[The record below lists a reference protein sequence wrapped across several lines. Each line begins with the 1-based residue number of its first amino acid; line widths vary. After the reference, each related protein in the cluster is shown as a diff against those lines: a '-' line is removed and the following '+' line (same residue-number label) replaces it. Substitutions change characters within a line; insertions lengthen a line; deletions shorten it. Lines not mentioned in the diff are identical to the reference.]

1 MSIRKNDITN
11 KQLLLTANGSRDTR
25 IDDPQAEYSG
35 ITTKQIAALVREPQA
50 KEKADAAFVIP
61 STYRRHDGRKHAA
74 QREHGE
80 YWILAFDVDTG
91 SPSLQEM
98 IDATL
103 LAFGKCAC
111 LIYSSSSASVDERK
125 WRCLIPLAYSLTG
138 AEYVDAQLAA
148 FDLMQEQ
155 GVTCDPALSR
165 AGQPIYLPNIPP
177 ARRDSMGAPEFY
189 HSHIENGEG
198 YLDVKESRVWA
209 GVEFRRRQE
218 QIAEQRAAQER
229 QRRQA
234 ERDAKRADR
243 PNDVDPVAEFNDRH
257 SISDLLLKYGY
268 EQHGRSSSYR
278 SPHQS
283 SGSYATKDFGTHWV
297 SLSSSDAAAGI
308 GQVKSGD
315 VTMCWGDA
323 FDLFCF
329 YEHSGN
335 MKNAVR
341 AYGAELRPN
350 PFEKVNESLPT
361 ARDNLD
367 DFDYIPNEISLEPEL
382 SNEISIPDADEISS
396 AVSLGDTWPTPA
408 RPIDEATLP
417 RRRWVY
423 AHHHIRG
430 FVSVT
435 ASAGGIGK
443 TSLTMVEAMA
453 VATGRDLVQEPVK
466 ERTNAWIINL
476 EDPRS
481 ELELRLAAAMS
492 HYGIK
497 HADIAGKL
505 FMDGEDDIGITLA
518 VENRDGIVQNEALLA
533 HMRDKIIANSIGLV
547 IIDPFVSVHEVN
559 ENSNTAIQ
567 VVVAM
572 LRKLARE
579 TDAAIHV
586 VHHVR
591 KGNGDDATIDSVRG
605 AGALIGAARA
615 ARVINKVSAA
625 DAAKLGIAEIES
637 RGLFRVDDGKANLA
651 PPAESAVYRRMIG
664 VKLAN
669 DEWVGVAVSYELPDQ
684 WAGMTERVVNDMLTL
699 IDKGPEQGEQYSMR
713 PQDKA
718 RWVGKVITDYV
729 FSDRMNAK
737 TDAQAK
743 TILREWHEKGL
754 IEETTYRSES
764 QRKERKGVVS
774 NGRVGEVG

>member
-125 WRCLIPLAYSLTG
+125 WRCLIPLADSLTG
-138 AEYVDAQLAA
+138 AEYVDAQLSA

-308 GQVKSGD
+308 GQVKSND

-341 AYGAELRPN
+341 AYGAELRPS
-350 PFEKVNESLPT
+350 PTKTRDAIVQESVQRT
-361 ARDNLD
+361 QHDDLD
-367 DFDYIPNEISLEPEL
+367 DFDFIPPDDIDLSAPIPQSDGIIIPKPARKPIFWAREATPVLSSSYLVKGWLGAGQMSVVYGPSNVGKSFFSLDVAFCIAAGVPWQGCRVKAGPVLYLATEGGNAFHNRVVALRDEYGIDDAALAVRPSPVDLLRPEADLAELIQLCQSIEKVCRQRVSMVVIDTLSRAMAGGDENGPTDMTAFIANVDALREAVGSHNMIVHHSGKDTAKGARGHSSLRAATDTEIELDVTEGIRTATATKQRDLEPQPPFVFSLKVHTLGQDEDGDAVTTCT
-382 SNEISIPDADEISS
+382 IQPADEDMLEDARQKKPKGANQIALVS
-396 AVSLGDTWPTPA
+396 AFKQMRSEGVGEPNKGGTGWPELRRYWT
-408 RPIDEATLP
+408 IDEAEF
-417 RRRWVY
+417 RRFAV
-423 AHHHIRG
+423 G
-430 FVSVT
+430 KL
-435 ASAGGIGK
+435 ASANPRDAY
-443 TSLTMVEAMA
+443 LTALKA
-453 VATGRDLVQEPVK
+453 LVSSG
-466 ERTNAWIINL
+466 L
-476 EDPRS
+476 
-481 ELELRLAAAMS
+481 M
-492 HYGIK
+492 
-497 HADIAGKL
+497 
-505 FMDGEDDIGITLA
+505 
-518 VENRDGIVQNEALLA
+518 VQN
-533 HMRDKIIANSIGLV
+533 DGV
-547 IIDPFVSVHEVN
+547 IW
-559 ENSNTAIQ
+559 T
-567 VVVAM
+567 
-572 LRKLARE
+572 
-579 TDAAIHV
+579 T
-586 VHHVR
+586 
-591 KGNGDDATIDSVRG
+591 
-605 AGALIGAARA
+605 
-615 ARVINKVSAA
+615 
-625 DAAKLGIAEIES
+625 
-637 RGLFRVDDGKANLA
+637 GKAG
-651 PPAESAVYRRMIG
+651 RI
-664 VKLAN
+664 
-669 DEWVGVAVSYELPDQ
+669 
-684 WAGMTERVVNDMLTL
+684 
-699 IDKGPEQGEQYSMR
+699 KG
-713 PQDKA
+713 
-718 RWVGKVITDYV
+718 
-729 FSDRMNAK
+729 
-737 TDAQAK
+737 
-743 TILREWHEKGL
+743 
-754 IEETTYRSES
+754 
-764 QRKERKGVVS
+764 
-774 NGRVGEVG
+774 